1 VWPHESASPNI
12 MKHPKTLTRIITC
25 QGGIQLIAALAAL
38 NSRETE
44 QRDSVYEYEDFL
56 VVYDL
61 YAPGDQGEEF
71 ARVVEKMARA
81 VRNWKAVIYLNPERM
96 NELAASFDVSTK
108 AATFALVHEL
118 LGATKADEIYLCRNW
133 QFGNRLMI
141 NAYRGAAKICYGD
154 SIGLYFSE
162 AYFSPAVANNGQT
175 FKSQVRRK
183 LRPFEIFVRAGAKS
197 LLPPAVVNKIRDTR
211 KTLAEVDFDIGYF
224 LLPNILGEV
233 PPMDTR
239 LVRKECTE
247 KVFRKLAAA
256 LDANHIADRYKDISR
271 APTVVLMTSNFSEGK
286 RMSGENEI
294 LAYRKCL
301 EQLGFPRESTLIV
314 KPHPRDAEEKIQEVG
329 RVLRSLFS
337 DVILLTDPNL
347 FFIPFEIFLLQIFRG
362 ETEKALRDLKIVTFS
377 TACLS
382 LTAFFKLTP
391 IIGFGSELVSEF
403 FYEDYVQGRIR
414 HERDLQLALKDLAEV
429 T

>member
-1 VWPHESASPNI
+1 VWPHESASPKL
-12 MKHPKTLTRIITC
+12 MKHPQTLTRIVTC

-38 NSRETE
+38 SSRETE
-44 QRDSVYEYEDFL
+44 QRDSVWEYEDFL

-61 YAPGDQGEEF
+61 YAPGGQGEEF
-71 ARVVEKMARA
+71 ARVIEKMALA
-81 VRNWKAVIYLNPERM
+81 VRNWQAVLYLNPERM
-96 NELAASFDVSTK
+96 NELAASFDTSTK
-108 AATFALVHEL
+108 AATFARVHEL
-118 LGATKADEIYLCRNW
+118 LGVTKADEIYLCRNW

-141 NAYRGAAKICYGD
+141 NAYREAAKICYGD

-162 AYFSPAVANNGQT
+162 AYFSPAVANNAQT
-175 FKSQVRRK
+175 FKSQVRSK
-183 LRPFEIFVRAGAKS
+183 LRPFEMFVKAGAKS
-197 LLPPAVVNKIRDTR
+197 LLPPAVVNKIKDSR

-239 LVRKECTE
+239 LVRKEFTE
-247 KVFRKLAAA
+247 RIFRKFAAA
-256 LDANHIADRYKDISR
+256 LDLDHIADRYKYISR
-271 APTVVLMTSNFSEGK
+271 VPTVVLMTSNFSEGG

-294 LAYRKCL
+294 LAYKKFL
-301 EQLGFPRESTLIV
+301 ERLAFPGESTLVI
-314 KPHPRDAEEKIQEVG
+314 KPHPRDSEQKIEELG
-329 RVLRSLFS
+329 RVLRNLFS
-337 DVILLTDPNL
+337 DVVLLTDPNL
-347 FFIPFEIFLLQIFRG
+347 FFLPFEIFLLRIFRG

-382 LTAFFKLTP
+382 LTTVFNLTP

-403 FYEDYVQGRIR
+403 FYKDYVQGRIR

-429 T
+429 A

>member
-1 VWPHESASPNI
+1 
-12 MKHPKTLTRIITC
+12 MKHPKTLTRIVTC

-61 YAPGDQGEEF
+61 YAPGGQGEEF
-71 ARVVEKMARA
+71 ARVVEKMALA
-81 VRNWKAVIYLNPERM
+81 VRNWKAVIYLNPEQM
-96 NELAASFDVSTK
+96 NELAASFDISTK
-108 AATFALVHEL
+108 AATFARVHEL
-118 LGATKADEIYLCRNW
+118 VGATKADEIYLCRNW

-141 NAYRGAAKICYGD
+141 NAYREAAKICYGD

-175 FKSQVRRK
+175 FKSRVRRK

-197 LLPPAVVNKIRDTR
+197 LLPPAVVNKIRDAR

-239 LVRKECTE
+239 LVRKEFTE
-247 KVFRKLAAA
+247 RIFRKFAAA
-256 LDANHIADRYKDISR
+256 LDANHIADKYKYISR
-271 APTVVLMTSNFSEGK
+271 VPTVVLMTSNFSEGA

-294 LAYRKCL
+294 LAYRKFL
-301 EQLGFPRESTLIV
+301 EQSGISKGINANCKASPPR
-314 KPHPRDAEEKIQEVG
+314 
-329 RVLRSLFS
+329 
-337 DVILLTDPNL
+337 
-347 FFIPFEIFLLQIFRG
+347 
-362 ETEKALRDLKIVTFS
+362 
-377 TACLS
+377 C
-382 LTAFFKLTP
+382 
-391 IIGFGSELVSEF
+391 
-403 FYEDYVQGRIR
+403 
-414 HERDLQLALKDLAEV
+414 
-429 T
+429 

>member
-1 VWPHESASPNI
+1 
-12 MKHPKTLTRIITC
+12 MKHPKTLTRIVTC
-25 QGGIQLIAALAAL
+25 QGGIQLIAALAVL
-38 NSRETE
+38 NSREIE
-44 QRDSVYEYEDFL
+44 QKDSVYEYEDFL

-61 YAPGDQGEEF
+61 YAPGGQGKDF

-81 VRNWKAVIYLNPERM
+81 VSNWKAVIYLDPEQM
-96 NELAASFDVSTK
+96 QELAASMETSTK
-108 AATFALVHEL
+108 AASFARVHEL
-118 LGATKADEIYLCRNW
+118 VGAAKADEIYLCRNW

-141 NAYRGAAKICYGD
+141 NAYREAAKICYGD

-162 AYFSPAVANNGQT
+162 AYFSPVGANNGHI
-175 FKSQVRRK
+175 FKSPIRRK
-183 LRPFEIFVRAGAKS
+183 LRPVELFVRATVKS
-197 LLPPAVVNKIRDTR
+197 LLPLAVVNKIRDAR
-211 KTLAEVDFDIGYF
+211 QELREVDFDIGYF

-239 LVRKECTE
+239 LVRKEFTE
-247 KVFRKLAAA
+247 RILQKLAAV
-256 LDANHIADRYKDISR
+256 LDADHIADRYKYISR
-271 APTVVLMTSNFSEGK
+271 VPTVVLMTSNFSEAK

-294 LAYRKCL
+294 LAYRKFL
-301 EQLGFPRESTLIV
+301 EQLEFPRESTLIV
-314 KPHPRDAEEKIQEVG
+314 KPHPRDGEEKIQELG
-329 RVLRSLFS
+329 KELRNLFS
-337 DVILLTDPNL
+337 NVILLTDPYL
-347 FFIPFEIFLLQIFRG
+347 FFIPFEIFLLQTFRG

-382 LTAFFKLTP
+382 LTAFFNLTP

-403 FYEDYVQGRIR
+403 FYKDYVQGRIR

>member
-1 VWPHESASPNI
+1 MNQ
-12 MKHPKTLTRIITC
+12 PKKLTRIVTC
-25 QGGIQLIAALAAL
+25 QGGIQLIAALAVL
-38 NSRETE
+38 NCRETE

-61 YAPGDQGEEF
+61 YAPGGQAKEF

-81 VRNWKAVIYLNPERM
+81 VCNWKAVIYLDPEQM
-96 NELAASFDVSTK
+96 QELAACLDTSTK
-108 AATFALVHEL
+108 AATFARVHEL
-118 LGATKADEIYLCRNW
+118 VGATKADEIYLCRNW

-141 NAYRGAAKICYGD
+141 NAYREAAKICYGD

-162 AYFSPAVANNGQT
+162 AYFSPVVTNNGQT
-175 FKSQVRRK
+175 FKSPLRRK
-183 LRPFEIFVRAGAKS
+183 LRPFEVLVRSTVKS
-197 LLPPAVVNKIRDTR
+197 LLPSAVVEKIRDAR
-211 KTLAEVDFDIGYF
+211 GDLREVDFDIGYF

-239 LVRKECTE
+239 LVRKEFTE
-247 KVFRKLAAA
+247 RVFQKLAAA
-256 LDANHIADRYKDISR
+256 LDTEHIADRYKYIAR
-271 APTVVLMTSNFSEGK
+271 VPTVILMTSNFSEAK

-294 LAYRKCL
+294 LAYKKFL
-301 EQLGFPRESTLIV
+301 EQLEFPRASILIV
-314 KPHPRDAEEKIQEVG
+314 KPHPRDGKEKIQE
-329 RVLRSLFS
+329 LRSALRNLFS

-347 FFIPFEIFLLQIFRG
+347 FFIPFEIFLLQTFRG

-382 LTAFFKLTP
+382 LTAFFNLRP

-403 FYEDYVQGRIR
+403 FYKDYVQGRIK
-414 HERDLQLALKDLAEV
+414 HERDLQLALEDLAEV